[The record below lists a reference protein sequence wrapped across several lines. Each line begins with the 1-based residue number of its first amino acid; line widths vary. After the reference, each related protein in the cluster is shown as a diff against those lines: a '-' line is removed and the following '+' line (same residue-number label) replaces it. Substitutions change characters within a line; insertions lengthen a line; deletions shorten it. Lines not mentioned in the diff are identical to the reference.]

1 MTNVLIYGSIAALAA
16 VMGSLI
22 PLLRQNWQKERL
34 YWFMAFGSGVLLGAA
49 FIHIIPEAVIFNGAS
64 AGLGLSIAFLLIF
77 GLEQFAPAHSCPEYL
92 EECACPVHTIGMVT
106 FVALF
111 IHSLIDGLAVA
122 AGFGASLELGFIAS
136 FPVIV
141 HKFPTGLTTI
151 AILLGT
157 GYGREKS
164 FFLTLAV
171 AMATPI
177 GALVSQHFVL
187 DLSNNLL
194 AWILGI
200 SGGSFIYLAA
210 TDILPRLH
218 QKRSI
223 PCFSL
228 FLGGVALMVWS
239 SLFGFK

>member
-1 MTNVLIYGSIAALAA
+1 MKNVLIYGSVAALAA

-49 FIHIIPEAVIFNGAS
+49 FIHIIPEAVTFNAAS
-64 AGLGLSIAFLLIF
+64 AGMGLSIAFLVIF

-92 EECACPVHTIGMVT
+92 EECACPVHTMGLVT
-106 FVALF
+106 FIALF

-136 FPVIV
+136 FAVIV

-157 GYGREKS
+157 GYGRKKS
-164 FFLTLAV
+164 FLLTLLV

-187 DLSNNLL
+187 NLSNNVLS
-194 AWILGI
+194 WILGI
-200 SGGSFIYLAA
+200 SGGSFIYVAA

-218 QKRSI
+218 QERSI
-223 PCFSL
+223 PCFLL
-228 FLGGVALMVWS
+228 FLGGVGLMFGS
-239 SLFGFK
+239 SFIGLK